1 MSGQERERLV
11 ELEGVERGELS
22 LSKAARRLRIS
33 YRQAKRLLRRFR
45 QEGAQGLVHRGRGRS
60 SNRTRPESQRQR
72 ALSIYREKLEGF
84 GPTLAAEKLSEQGEK
99 IDHETLRR
107 WLLAEGLWTVRKHR
121 PKHRRRRAR
130 KAHFGEL
137 VQLDGSHH
145 DWFGVGRRC
154 CLMSMVDDATST
166 RLSLLAEEE
175 TTEAA
180 MRVLWRWIERHGV
193 PLALYTDRKT
203 VYVTD
208 REPTMDEQLAGET
221 ALTAFGR
228 ACRKLGIEIIPA
240 SSPQAKGRVERSHG
254 VYQDR
259 LVKEIRLRRL
269 VDIAAVNDLLCTEG
283 FDDAL
288 NARFAQ
294 PAADGTDLHR
304 LLPEGLELGGMLA
317 FEALRTVQNDWTVR
331 HQNRWYQITGPK
343 RELPAPKSKVVVQQ
357 RLDGSLW
364 LLHRGRPLEY
374 ATLAGP
380 LSPTA
385 SPTPA
390 TSATPAPNPVA
401 KDRPE
406 RPSATH
412 PWRHKVFGR
421 QAAVARRGKAG
432 MPVLA
437 PEPR

>member
-1 MSGQERERLV
+1 MSAEERQRLV
-11 ELEGVERGELS
+11 ELERVERGELS
-22 LSKAARRLRIS
+22 LSTAARRLRIS
-33 YRQAKRLLRRFR
+33 YRQAKRLLRRYR
-45 QEGAQGLVHRGRGRS
+45 QEGAQGLVHRGRGRP
-60 SNRTRPESQRQR
+60 SNRRRSETQRQL
-72 ALSIYREKLEGF
+72 AMSIYREQLEGF
-84 GPTLAAEKLSEQGEK
+84 GPTLAAEKIGERGEK
-99 IDHETLRR
+99 LDHETLRR
-107 WLLAEGLWTVRKHR
+107 WLLAEGLWVVRTHR

-145 DWFGVGRRC
+145 DWFGDGQRC
-154 CLMSMVDDATST
+154 CLMSMVDDATSR

-193 PLALYTDRKT
+193 PLALYTDRKN

-208 REPTMDEQLAGET
+208 REPTIDEELAGET

-269 VDIAAVNDLLCTEG
+269 VSIPAVNDLLCSGG

-294 PAADGTDLHR
+294 TAADPADLHR
-304 LLPEGLELGGMLA
+304 PLPEGLELGHMLA
-317 FEALRTVQNDWTVR
+317 FETVRTVQNDWTVR
-331 HQNRWYQITGPK
+331 HQNRWYQITGP
-343 RELPAPKSKVVVQQ
+343 RRDLPAPKSKVVVQQ

-364 LLHRGRPLEY
+364 LLHRGRPLQY
-374 ATLAGP
+374 AILSGQPTIPP
-380 LSPTA
+380 LPTTARAESPD
-385 SPTPA
+385 PE
-390 TSATPAPNPVA
+390 PVA
-401 KDRPE
+401 AGRPE
-406 RPSATH
+406 RPPTTH
-412 PWRHKVFGR
+412 PWRHNVFGR
-421 QAAVARRGKAG
+421 QAAQARRGKAG
-432 MPVLA
+432 MPTLQPA
-437 PEPR
+437 PR